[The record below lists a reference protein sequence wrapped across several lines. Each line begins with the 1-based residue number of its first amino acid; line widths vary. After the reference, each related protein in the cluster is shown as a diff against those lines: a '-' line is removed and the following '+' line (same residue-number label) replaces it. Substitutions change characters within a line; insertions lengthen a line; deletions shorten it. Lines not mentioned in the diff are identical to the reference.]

1 MTQYLHDHLQAGGC
15 DPRCTKTAK
24 SLRGDGVPIG
34 RQTKA
39 RSSHSSMARGLFSYI
54 KEEIE
59 KGLTKDER
67 KDECKRLAVKFVTLT
82 DNDKCIYKAGEAMQ
96 AEDRCDPAECVDS
109 YSRDIG
115 DKRFGMSSHDEAL
128 KHEVA
133 AATVDAMLAGDKS
146 CQTSGMR
153 NYIPRCRDEFSTGVY
168 IASSGSHIIS
178 EMYTFDVFACAGF
191 CDVPLEIVIHVL
203 LYVCNYIS
211 YALSHE

>member
-1 MTQYLHDHLQAGGC
+1 M
-15 DPRCTKTAK
+15 
-24 SLRGDGVPIG
+24 RG
-34 RQTKA
+34 KMSA
-39 RSSHSSMARGLFSYI
+39 
-54 KEEIE
+54 
-59 KGLTKDER
+59 KGLLLSLLLSPITINVFTKPVKPCR
-67 KDECKRLAVKFVTLT
+67 RRIVAILPNALIVILAILAI
-82 DNDKCIYKAGEAMQ
+82 N
-96 AEDRCDPAECVDS
+96 
-109 YSRDIG
+109 
-115 DKRFGMSSHDEAL
+115 GMSSHDEAL